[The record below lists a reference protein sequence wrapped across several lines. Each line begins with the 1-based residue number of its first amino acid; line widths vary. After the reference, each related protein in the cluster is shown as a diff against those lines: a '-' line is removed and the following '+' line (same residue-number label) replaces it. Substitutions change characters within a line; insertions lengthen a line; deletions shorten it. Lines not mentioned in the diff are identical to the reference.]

1 MLNNKFKFFIIFYF
15 YIQITVLHS
24 QRYICTQNNSSDDS
38 PVINFYISKEKIYM
52 AGLSGNGV
60 YLIIE
65 NNLNGLLAINAS
77 KIGKDFGIQAL
88 LLNKIENN
96 FSLRS
101 QISNKN
107 KKSTTEIT
115 GKCKFLI

>member
-1 MLNNKFKFFIIFYF
+1 
-15 YIQITVLHS
+15 
-24 QRYICTQNNSSDDS
+24 
-38 PVINFYISKEKIYM
+38 M

-60 YLIIE
+60 YLIVE

-115 GKCKFLI
+115 GKCKFLL

>member
-1 MLNNKFKFFIIFYF
+1 
-15 YIQITVLHS
+15 
-24 QRYICTQNNSSDDS
+24 
-38 PVINFYISKEKIYM
+38 M

-60 YLIIE
+60 YIIIE

-88 LLNKIENN
+88 LLNKKENN

-107 KKSTTEIT
+107 KKNTTEIT